1 MKTVFRFTAIALCA
15 CLSFSACK
23 KDKGDDNGEIKN
35 STKSVEQN
43 KADIQQAGI
52 DLSKELDAMKDG
64 KAFNALLQLA
74 NLQKNGELKSYVL
87 KSTDVDAKLK
97 GFNESE
103 ELDELANTI
112 EEMSGAYEWD
122 AAKGEFTKTGDKTN
136 AVSYKF
142 PYSSK
147 STSNDCEV
155 EATVGYASNIK
166 NMPANV
172 NCTLKI
178 NGTECLKLSYV
189 GVFTNEGYPT
199 SLTETLSAD
208 DYSLSTNYT
217 RSNSKL
223 EVSVSFL
230 HGTTTLLNTSS
241 SIEGNLTDENFDKL
255 MAEMN
260 GGDDD
265 EVEGGDDDNVD
276 YDLYTNVLSK
286 ITFSTQVMNFKF
298 VGSAAT
304 KSIAELSKKID
315 EREPATQAEVQA
327 LVDAANNAIDCY
339 VLNVSE
345 NAKIASIKLFV
356 VKDEYDETAER
367 YEAEPM
373 LVFPDESKMTFEDYF
388 KTGFN
393 EVGKAFEDMAKDF
406 QEALEQYGLTG
417 GDDDGRIIDDN
428 YYGGDDDYY
437 GDDNYQPIDG
447 VTEG

>member
-1 MKTVFRFTAIALCA
+1 MKRIFRFSAIALCA
-15 CLSFSACK
+15 CLSFTACK
-23 KDKGDDNGEIKN
+23 KDKGDENNEPKL
-35 STKSVEQN
+35 SEKTVEQN

-103 ELDELANTI
+103 ELDELAKTI
-112 EEMSGAYEWD
+112 DEMSGAYEWD

-155 EATVGYASNIK
+155 EATVGYASNVK

-172 NCTLKI
+172 NCALKI
-178 NGTECLKLSYV
+178 NGTECLNLSYV
-189 GVFTNEGYPT
+189 GTFSNEGYPN
-199 SLTETLSAD
+199 SITETMTVD

-217 RSNSKL
+217 RSNSNL
-223 EVSVSFL
+223 TVSISFL
-230 HGTTTLLNTSS
+230 HGTKMLLNVSNT
-241 SIEGNLTDENFDKL
+241 IEGNLTDENFDKL
-255 MAEMN
+255 MAEFSN
-260 GGDDD
+260 DDD
-265 EVEGGDDDNVD
+265 EVEGDVEPADDAAD

-298 VGSAAT
+298 VGSASTQGLAE
-304 KSIAELSKKID
+304 IAKKM
-315 EREPATQAEVQA
+315 EGQEPVTQAEMQS

-339 VLNVSE
+339 VLNVDE
-345 NAKIASIKLFV
+345 NAKIAMIKLFV
-356 VKDEYDETAER
+356 VKDEHAETAES
-367 YEAEPM
+367 YETEPM

-388 KTGFN
+388 KTGFDK
-393 EVGKAFEDMAKDF
+393 VGEAFENMAKDF
-406 QEALEQYGLTG
+406 QESLEQYGLTG
-417 GDDDGRIIDDN
+417 DDDNEPIIDD
-428 YYGGDDDYY
+428 GTVAGDDF
-437 GDDNYQPIDG
+437 
-447 VTEG
+447 

>member
-103 ELDELANTI
+103 ELDELAKTI
-112 EEMSGAYEWD
+112 EEVSGAYVWD

-199 SLTETLSAD
+199 SLTETLSAT
-208 DYSLSTNYT
+208 S
-217 RSNSKL
+217 
-223 EVSVSFL
+223 
-230 HGTTTLLNTSS
+230 HGTSS
-241 SIEGNLTDENFDKL
+241 L
-255 MAEMN
+255 
-260 GGDDD
+260 
-265 EVEGGDDDNVD
+265 
-276 YDLYTNVLSK
+276 
-286 ITFSTQVMNFKF
+286 
-298 VGSAAT
+298 
-304 KSIAELSKKID
+304 
-315 EREPATQAEVQA
+315 RP
-327 LVDAANNAIDCY
+327 
-339 VLNVSE
+339 
-345 NAKIASIKLFV
+345 V
-356 VKDEYDETAER
+356 VACSPY
-367 YEAEPM
+367 P
-373 LVFPDESKMTFEDYF
+373 
-388 KTGFN
+388 
-393 EVGKAFEDMAKDF
+393 
-406 QEALEQYGLTG
+406 YGLL
-417 GDDDGRIIDDN
+417 R
-428 YYGGDDDYY
+428 
-437 GDDNYQPIDG
+437 
-447 VTEG
+447 

>member
-172 NCTLKI
+172 NCSLKI
-178 NGTECLKLSYV
+178 NGTECLNLSYV
-189 GVFTNEGYPT
+189 GTFSNEGYPN
-199 SLTETLSAD
+199 SITETMTVD

-217 RSNSKL
+217 RSNSDLK
-223 EVSVSFL
+223 VSVSFL
-230 HGTTTLLNTSS
+230 HGTKTLLSVSNT
-241 SIEGNLTDENFDKL
+241 IEGNLTDENFDKL
-255 MAEMN
+255 MADFSR
-260 GGDDD
+260 DDD
-265 EVEGGDDDNVD
+265 EVDGADVETDDATD

-406 QEALEQYGLTG
+406 QEALEQYDLIGS
-417 GDDDGRIIDDN
+417 DDGGEPII
-428 YYGGDDDYY
+428 
-437 GDDNYQPIDG
+437 DDNYQPIDG